1 MSLIEQRIRTAQ
13 LSVTKEHH
21 MLAIAPASNHVTG
34 TPSSNLAAAY
44 SGTSC
49 ALGKTANRSL
59 ADRLGAGTLRTV
71 DARDHVF
78 REGDRASHVYQVE
91 LGHVCIYRMVHDGRR
106 QVIDFAYPG
115 DFIGLG
121 ALGTHA
127 ANAQA
132 TAKTRIRCVPVA
144 TLHEVARHDQ
154 QLGLDLYEA
163 MSRELLQARELLF
176 TVSHRTAAERL
187 AGFLLALSR
196 RNERRGAQPDEIVLP
211 MTRTDIADFLGL
223 TIETV
228 SRTFTKFRNDGL
240 IDLEQCILVTIR
252 DAAALTAIAEGTVEI
267 RTASRQLG
275 VRHLQAA

>member
-1 MSLIEQRIRTAQ
+1 
-13 LSVTKEHH
+13 
-21 MLAIAPASNHVTG
+21 MLAIAAASNPETAA
-34 TPSSNLAAAY
+34 PSANLSSSHRGA
-44 SGTSC
+44 SC
-49 ALGKTANRSL
+49 ASGKAANRSL

-78 REGDRASHVYQVE
+78 RDGDRASHIYKVE
-91 LGHVCIYRMVHDGRR
+91 VGHVCIYRMVHDGRR

-144 TLHEVARHDQ
+144 VLHDVARNDQ
-154 QLGLDLYEA
+154 RLGLELYEA

-176 TVSHRTAAERL
+176 TVSQRTATERL
-187 AGFLLALSR
+187 AGFLLTLSR
-196 RNERRGAQPDEIVLP
+196 RNERRGDHSDDIVLP

-252 DAAALTAIAEGTVEI
+252 DAAALAAIADGIIEV
-267 RTASRQLG
+267 RAPSRQLS
-275 VRHLQAA
+275 RHLEAA

>member
-1 MSLIEQRIRTAQ
+1 
-13 LSVTKEHH
+13 
-21 MLAIAPASNHVTG
+21 MLAIASASNVETVT
-34 TPSSNLAAAY
+34 S
-44 SGTSC
+44 TSHRPV
-49 ALGKTANRSL
+49 AVARNTRGDAL

-78 REGDRASHVYQVE
+78 RDGDLASHVYKVE
-91 LGHVCIYRMVHDGRR
+91 VGHVCIYRMVHDGRR

-132 TAKTRIRCVPVA
+132 TTKTRIRCVPIA
-144 TLHEVARHDQ
+144 ILHDVVRNDQ
-154 QLGLDLYEA
+154 RLGLELYEA

-176 TVSHRTAAERL
+176 TVSQRTAAERL

-196 RNERRGAQPDEIVLP
+196 RNERRGDHSDEIVLP

-252 DAAALTAIAEGTVEI
+252 DAGALAAIADGAIEV
-267 RTASRQLG
+267 RTPSRQLS
-275 VRHLQAA
+275 RHLEAA

>member
-1 MSLIEQRIRTAQ
+1 MLGIATA
-13 LSVTKEHH
+13 
-21 MLAIAPASNHVTG
+21 
-34 TPSSNLAAAY
+34 SNLATVAPSTQMVSADP
-44 SGTSC
+44 GTSC
-49 ALGKTANRSL
+49 TTAKCSDRSL
-59 ADRLGAGTLRTV
+59 ADRLGAGTLRIV

-78 REGDRASHVYQVE
+78 LDGDRASHIYRVE
-91 LGHVCIYRMVHDGRR
+91 VGHVCIYRMVHDGRR

-132 TAKTRIRCVPVA
+132 TTKARIRCVPVA
-144 TLHEVARHDQ
+144 ALHDVVRSDQ
-154 QLGLDLYEA
+154 RLGFELYEA

-176 TVSHRTAAERL
+176 TVSQRTAAERL

-196 RNERRGAQPDEIVLP
+196 RNERRGDHTGEIVLP

-240 IDLEQCILVTIR
+240 IDLEQCILVTISNT
-252 DAAALTAIAEGTVEI
+252 AALTAIAEGAV
-267 RTASRQLG
+267 Q
-275 VRHLQAA
+275 VRSPRRPLSLKHQPVA

>member
-1 MSLIEQRIRTAQ
+1 
-13 LSVTKEHH
+13 
-21 MLAIAPASNHVTG
+21 MLAIAPTSQVETH
-34 TPSSNLAAAY
+34 PSTSD
-44 SGTSC
+44 SGTADSS
-49 ALGKTANRSL
+49 ASGKDGRHSL
-59 ADRLGAGTLRTV
+59 ADRIGAGTLRTV

-78 REGDRASHVYQVE
+78 REGDRALHIYKVE
-91 LGHVCIYRMVHDGRR
+91 VGHVCIYRMVHDGRR
-106 QVIDFAYPG
+106 QVIDFAYTG

-132 TAKTRIRCVPVA
+132 TSKTRIRCVPVA
-144 TLHEVARHDQ
+144 VLHDVVSSDPR
-154 QLGLDLYEA
+154 LGLELYEA

-176 TVSHRTAAERL
+176 AISQRTAAERL

-196 RNERRGAQPDEIVLP
+196 RNGRRGDQSHDIVLP

-228 SRTFTKFRNDGL
+228 SRTFTRFRNHGL

-252 DAAALTAIAEGTVEI
+252 DAAALAAIVEGAAEV
-267 RTASRQLG
+267 RTRALSRQLG
-275 VRHLQAA
+275 AEHLQAA